1 MSNLHTERV
10 INNSRFVFVIFF
22 LISGFTAYKNQSG
35 TWSWGSIFGT
45 TAVFLVL
52 ALVNEVFI
60 RRKIVSTRL
69 IYASTTVEFLL
80 VFALKYA
87 MHFVPLVGY
96 GYTMKE
102 PATYLVYFLFLIING
117 LRYDRKLNFYAGGLA
132 VFTATML
139 LVLSVFDGGM
149 RFTNDIREFFAVDTL
164 RFSSEIVKILF
175 LGLFTYFLMRMADF
189 TNGQIRQ
196 LEESDRRST
205 ANLETMRSMVRAL
218 EDTAAELLTGSSELM
233 SSTEKIGGI
242 LTEHG
247 KLMNEVTG
255 LSGEIGG
262 SIGDIREKSDFQ
274 FRTVEDNFARIGQIS
289 ALMEKIHK
297 DGQVQNERAAEA
309 LKLAVTNENNI
320 AETTKSIIFMRENS
334 KKIEE
339 ISRTISEIAD
349 QTNLLSLNA
358 AIESARAGEHGKG
371 FAVVADEISKLAS
384 KSIDSSKEI
393 ATIIKNT
400 VSNIEGVSTMIE
412 NLSHYLS
419 GIIAFVKENSQ
430 FMSTMNENT
439 LKEFNESRELYSSS
453 VEVDRAAKSVMEQTE
468 TQRAS
473 LEHIDR
479 WFGEMSRLGRDV
491 AKSMKDIQDLA
502 GRLSE
507 RADAMK
513 TLIAAKRDA

>member
-1 MSNLHTERV
+1 
-10 INNSRFVFVIFF
+10 
-22 LISGFTAYKNQSG
+22 
-35 TWSWGSIFGT
+35 
-45 TAVFLVL
+45 
-52 ALVNEVFI
+52 
-60 RRKIVSTRL
+60 
-69 IYASTTVEFLL
+69 
-80 VFALKYA
+80 
-87 MHFVPLVGY
+87 
-96 GYTMKE
+96 
-102 PATYLVYFLFLIING
+102 
-117 LRYDRKLNFYAGGLA
+117 
-132 VFTATML
+132 
-139 LVLSVFDGGM
+139 M

-218 EDTAAELLTGSSELM
+218 EDTAAELLTGSSELT

-439 LKEFNESRELYSSS
+439 LRNSTRAGSCTLRRWRWTGQRSR
-453 VEVDRAAKSVMEQTE
+453 
-468 TQRAS
+468 
-473 LEHIDR
+473 
-479 WFGEMSRLGRDV
+479 
-491 AKSMKDIQDLA
+491 
-502 GRLSE
+502 
-507 RADAMK
+507 
-513 TLIAAKRDA
+513 